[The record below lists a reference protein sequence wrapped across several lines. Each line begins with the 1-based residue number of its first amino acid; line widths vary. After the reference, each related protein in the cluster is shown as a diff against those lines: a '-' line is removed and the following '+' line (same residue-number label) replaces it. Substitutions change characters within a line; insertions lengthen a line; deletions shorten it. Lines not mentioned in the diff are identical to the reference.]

1 MRTSPLPSPNSPPL
15 VVIAFVM
22 VVFMFGYAP
31 SSADKAGALAAAAA
45 LMEVF
50 GIIFMMI
57 ITLEIINIVMFAF
70 MTKTTTETAL

>member
-1 MRTSPLPSPNSPPL
+1 M
-15 VVIAFVM
+15 VVIALVM
-22 VVFMFGYAP
+22 VVFMFGYA
-31 SSADKAGALAAAAA
+31 SGSADKAGALAAAAT
-45 LMEVF
+45 LMKVF